1 MIDNDERRIIEEEI
15 ARLERLWQDAQER
28 YGYTGSRTTER
39 TMHRYDTLIRALKR
53 SLNDMVKEVSG
64 AWLIGKK
71 C

>member
-1 MIDNDERRIIEEEI
+1 MIDNDERPIIEDEI
-15 ARLERLWQDAQER
+15 SRLERLWREAQER
-28 YGYTGSRTTER
+28 YGITGSRSTER